1 MLPST
6 GYFKTINCP
15 FYESGSCDR
24 PYCHFKHARKD
35 DTTNILGLSTPET
48 TETVQAKINE
58 NVGTNLVATP
68 DSDALQKLVTETV
81 KKILA
86 TQEVS
91 DTDKISENIVTK
103 VVEELKPTLA
113 SASLASSSTVPE
125 PPLTNEELGKHTGV
139 PSSISKCVY
148 NPTPIAELKKRH
160 IPIASYIPTR
170 ESKVSVKRKI
180 SPDRSKSL
188 LSFIHGSDN
197 NYSSNELYKPTS
209 IGAVDTASIPSYVPT
224 TKSDS
229 SPANSYDDSNS
240 SEYCPRKSKEQ
251 YFPKVKK
258 RREEYVPRRI
268 KHPLKT
274 VQQLEESIEEDTV
287 LEFARKFETI
297 DNLLLEEK
305 TDIDPT
311 NEEESHDYESLDP
324 KFSDDES
331 EDDNLIALINQV
343 EDLESKVENLEEK
356 ENTDI
361 ELFDKKEETTV
372 ATSHKS
378 SSKSSRKEHSSSSS
392 SSKPQSTD
400 TKREKSRSEKSHVS
414 KHDEKKRDEGKSRD
428 KISKSGVTKDK
439 HSSSKSKERSSSSG
453 GSKDRS
459 KEKDAHRER
468 EKDRSSE
475 RSKSS
480 KDGKNK
486 DNKDSKDNK
495 ESKESKD
502 LKSKSKKDYKS
513 DKEKEGSRDS
523 KQDKHKSDKHKT
535 KSKSSSS
542 SSRKDKHKS
551 HKSDEKHHSSHKS
564 NSSNHKH
571 SSSSKKLK
579 SKRDKSDDDDD
590 RDFGSEIE
598 GMHNSFENEEA
609 MEISDSDHDV
619 EEECFKIF
627 QEYEVADH
635 SKDVTKKQSH
645 KRHIKEVED
654 VEDVVVKKRI
664 AYPSATSMSSQLPER
679 KEPKKVVNPHQ
690 KLYDRWRLLKAA
702 AAAATSTLDKN
713 DEYVPEQIKPTS
725 SKYISETSIEP
736 SSSYK
741 NESQLNGNGRI
752 RIAHVP
758 YAMSLALEK
767 KKVLEIASNA
777 VTKTAAQ
784 TAKTGSRVAHV
795 PVVIPQLIRPEPI
808 QVSTQKFP
816 PNVRQHY
823 VNMMQ
828 DICVQIY
835 TNGDDA
841 VNRATREEFA
851 CHERCKALP
860 VYKNSCMLAAHRL
873 RKEVDQGTDTSSMSS
888 ASGIVSHEAVLA
900 GKSRGSWSVI
910 KSKKSVADLHGANLY
925 YMLSKWILTDQ
936 QLKDNGFPRPHPDG
950 PRGRAKVYVINTRNH
965 SIISKVPNERFCSRC
980 NQPYIIDRFGFP
992 VKQENCIYHYGRK
1005 FTFRGEGKYSCCQ
1018 QDSSA
1023 SGCCDAKSHV
1033 WEYVDVE
1040 NLRGYVTTLPKESD
1054 LPPEEQGV
1062 YALDCEMCYT
1072 TEGLELTRVTVINE
1086 DCQVVYETLVKPE
1099 HPILDYNTRFSG
1111 ITEENMRDVSTTLLD
1126 VQATLLTLFSDKT
1139 ILIGHSLESDFKA
1152 LKLIHDTVVDT
1163 SVMFPHR
1170 NGYPQKR
1177 ALKNLCSEYLRKIIQ
1192 NDVGGHDS
1200 NEDAMACMELVL
1212 WKVKEEAK
1220 LI

>member
-35 DTTNILGLSTPET
+35 DTTNILGISTAET
-48 TETVQAKINE
+48 TETVTKINE
-58 NVGTNLVATP
+58 GVGTSLVATP

-113 SASLASSSTVPE
+113 CGSLVSSPAVPE
-125 PPLTNEELGKHTGV
+125 PSQSNELGKHTGV

-170 ESKVSVKRKI
+170 ESKVSAKRKI

-188 LSFIHGSDN
+188 LSFIHASGN
-197 NYSSNELYKPTS
+197 NYSSNEIYKPTS
-209 IGAVDTASIPSYVPT
+209 IGIADTTSIPSYVPT
-224 TKSDS
+224 ARSDS

-240 SEYCPRKSKEQ
+240 SEYFPRKSKEQ

-297 DNLLLEEK
+297 DKLLLEDE
-305 TDIDPT
+305 TDVEPI
-311 NEEESHDYESLDP
+311 NEESHEYESIDP

-331 EDDNLIALINQV
+331 EDENLIASTDEVKEL
-343 EDLESKVENLEEK
+343 EDVSKVKNVEEK

-361 ELFDKKEETTV
+361 EQIEKKEENTDSK
-372 ATSHKS
+372 SHKI
-378 SSKSSRKEHSSSSS
+378 SSSSS
-392 SSKPQSTD
+392 SSKSTREHSNSSKSQSKD
-400 TKREKSRSEKSHVS
+400 QSKREKSRSEKSQIS
-414 KHDEKKRDEGKSRD
+414 KHDERKKSEGKSE
-428 KISKSGVTKDK
+428 SKNSKNETSKDK
-439 HSSSKSKERSSSSG
+439 HSSSKNKEHSSSSSR
-453 GSKDRS
+453 SKDKN
-459 KEKDAHRER
+459 KEKDAHKER
-468 EKDRSSE
+468 EKDRSSD

-480 KDGKNK
+480 KDSK
-486 DNKDSKDNK
+486 SKD
-495 ESKESKD
+495 SKESKD
-502 LKSKSKKDYKS
+502 LKSKNKKDYKS
-513 DKEKEGSRDS
+513 EKEREGSRDS
-523 KQDKHKSDKHKT
+523 KQDKHKSEKHKSRS
-535 KSKSSSS
+535 KSSSSS

-551 HKSDEKHHSSHKS
+551 HKCDDKHHSSYKS
-564 NSSNHKH
+564 SSSNHKH
-571 SSSSKKLK
+571 NSSSKKTIK
-579 SKRDKSDDDDD
+579 SKRDKSED
-590 RDFGSEIE
+590 RDFGSELE
-598 GMHNSFENEEA
+598 GMHFNFEDEEP

-627 QEYEVADH
+627 QEYEVSDQ
-635 SKDVTKKQSH
+635 KDVTKKQSY
-645 KRHIKEVED
+645 KRHIKEVDDAE
-654 VEDVVVKKRI
+654 EVVVKKRI

-679 KEPKKVVNPHQ
+679 KEPKKVINPHQ
-690 KLYDRWRLLKAA
+690 KLYERWKLLKAA
-702 AAAATSTLDKN
+702 AANSSDKN

-725 SKYISETSIEP
+725 SKYISE
-736 SSSYK
+736 SSSQSVSSK
-741 NESQLNGNGRI
+741 NETQLNGNGRI

-767 KKVLEIASNA
+767 KKVLENASSA
-777 VTKTAAQ
+777 MTKTVAQ
-784 TAKTGSRVAHV
+784 TTKTGSRVAHI
-795 PVVIPQLIRPEPI
+795 PVAIPQLIRPEPM

-816 PNVRQHY
+816 ANVRQHY
-823 VNMMQ
+823 VNIMH

-835 TNGDDA
+835 TNGEDA
-841 VNRATREEFA
+841 VNRATREEYA

-873 RKEVDQGTDTSSMSS
+873 RKEVDQGTDASSMSS

-900 GKSRGSWSVI
+900 GKSKGSWSVI
-910 KSKKSVADLHGANLY
+910 KSKKSVTDLHGANLY
-925 YMLSKWILTDQ
+925 YMLSKWIMTEQ

-980 NQPYIIDRFGFP
+980 NQPYIIDRFGIP
-992 VKQENCIYHYGRK
+992 VKKENCIYHYGRK
-1005 FTFRGEGKYSCCQ
+1005 FTYRGEGKYSCCQ

-1033 WEYVDVE
+1033 WDYVDVE
-1040 NLRGYVTTLPKESD
+1040 NLRGYVTTLPKETD
-1054 LPPEEQGV
+1054 LLPEEQGV

-1072 TEGLELTRVTVINE
+1072 TQGLELTRITVINE
-1086 DCQVVYETLVKPE
+1086 DCHVVYETLVKPE

-1111 ITEENMRDVSTTLLD
+1111 ITEENMKDVSTTLLD
-1126 VQATLLTLFSDKT
+1126 VQATLLTMFSDKT
-1139 ILIGHSLESDFKA
+1139 ILVGHSLESDFKA

-1163 SVMFPHR
+1163 SIMFPHR